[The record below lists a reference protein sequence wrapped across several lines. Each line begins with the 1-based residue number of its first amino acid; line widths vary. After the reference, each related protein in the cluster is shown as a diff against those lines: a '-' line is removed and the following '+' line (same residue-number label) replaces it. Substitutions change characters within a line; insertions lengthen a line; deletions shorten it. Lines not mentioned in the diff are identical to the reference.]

1 MTAYLESFHEKL
13 KEMYGGSLVKVKTV
27 KEIEPNAK
35 EYLNKLAKSGLI
47 ERVRW
52 GWYWIPE
59 EIASAWDLFGKDRNF
74 KIISAQTAASY
85 WNGDFVHRNMY
96 VVKVT
101 DRSYGRALEALA
113 GRRGWDVRTEYIKNH
128 HEVNYEKVDGLYI
141 ESLEET
147 VIECM
152 QEWAF
157 TDAFATLYSNRES
170 IILKRLSEEAY
181 WKRISGS
188 DVRVRQALEYGS
200 HLINELTGIRL
211 FDTNQTDLNDDYIK
225 REIQETVEKVVALA

>member
-1 MTAYLESFHEKL
+1 MPAYLERFHEKL

-113 GRRGWDVRTEYIKNH
+113 GRRGWNVRTEYMKNP

-170 IILKRLSEEAY
+170 IILKRLSEKAY

-188 DVRVRQALEYGS
+188 DVRVRQALEYGY

-211 FDTNQTDLNDDYIK
+211 FDTNQTELHDDYIK